1 MPRIFAKDFTF
12 TDRPDTSLPDYDNFS
27 LEQIIKQK
35 LEDYFQRTRG
45 VQPENLY
52 SLVIQRVERPL
63 IELTLKA
70 AKGNQ
75 IRAAKIL
82 GINRNTL
89 RKKIVDLHVNIK
101 KPDE

>member
-1 MPRIFAKDFTF
+1 
-12 TDRPDTSLPDYDNFS
+12 
-27 LEQIIKQK
+27 
-35 LEDYFQRTRG
+35 

-63 IELTLKA
+63 IELTLKTA
-70 AKGNQ
+70 RGNQ

-89 RKKIVDLHVNIK
+89 RKKIADLHVNLK